1 MLTDIL
7 VALGI
12 KKGEQAALEYASEAF
27 NKPLQ
32 EAVVVSD
39 TDYDWPHSTEDDFDP
54 SDYDDSCIDWMK
66 IFCCSAID
74 RFIVA
79 AVDLQQLVHQL
90 SAASGKLG
98 YLGVN
103 SPLRTD
109 VEEPYF
115 TQIFADIV
123 EMTKDMKDAMTEIE
137 EEIAEI
143 ESIAQDLGVADCFN
157 RLDPSAPLHLSFSFN
172 NLDAVIRA
180 ANECSGD
187 DELLELFLPGVFSEV
202 SDE

>member
-66 IFCCSAID
+66 VFCCSAID
-74 RFIVA
+74 PIEVT
-79 AVDLQQLVHQL
+79 VLCL
-90 SAASGKLG
+90 S
-98 YLGVN
+98 V
-103 SPLRTD
+103 
-109 VEEPYF
+109 
-115 TQIFADIV
+115 
-123 EMTKDMKDAMTEIE
+123 
-137 EEIAEI
+137 
-143 ESIAQDLGVADCFN
+143 SIDTVCSSN
-157 RLDPSAPLHLSFSFN
+157 HFSR
-172 NLDAVIRA
+172 I
-180 ANECSGD
+180 STY
-187 DELLELFLPGVFSEV
+187 
-202 SDE
+202 